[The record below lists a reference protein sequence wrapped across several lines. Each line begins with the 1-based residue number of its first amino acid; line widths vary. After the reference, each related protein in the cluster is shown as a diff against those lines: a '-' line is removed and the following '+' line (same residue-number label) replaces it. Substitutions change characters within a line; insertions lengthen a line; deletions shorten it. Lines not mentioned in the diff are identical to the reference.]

1 MIITL
6 KRCHCERKK
15 VCNGNKT
22 KQKKKL
28 ITNHRYGGYEYI
40 HGGRDSVGGNE
51 TCKTKKTLEG
61 GKKEIIV
68 VDVGI
73 SHQRLKSPKKK
84 TRGDVPSYYAATL
97 PPRRYSPPSSEPKQM

>member
-1 MIITL
+1 M
-6 KRCHCERKK
+6 E
-15 VCNGNKT
+15 T
-22 KQKKKL
+22 KQNREKKL
-28 ITNHRYGGYEYI
+28 NTNHRYGGYEYI

-84 TRGDVPSYYAATL
+84 KTRGDVPSYYAATL